1 MKLELELVEFDNN
14 GKTDQSTIN
23 NICQE
28 LPN

>member
-1 MKLELELVEFDNN
+1 MKLKLELVKFDNN
-14 GKTDQSTIN
+14 GKTDQPTIN